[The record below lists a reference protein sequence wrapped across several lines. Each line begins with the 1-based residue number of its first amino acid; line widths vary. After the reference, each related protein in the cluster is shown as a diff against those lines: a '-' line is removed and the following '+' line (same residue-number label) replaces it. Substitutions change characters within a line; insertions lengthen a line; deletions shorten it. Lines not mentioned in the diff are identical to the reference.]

1 MSGSIKII
9 IRTFGFVAFL
19 CGSFILECHANT
31 STNDSK
37 HRLATEIVEEIR
49 LLENER
55 DPKCYATAS
64 RLEDFMF
71 GTPLADEARFEKNT
85 LQKKW
90 TKKLW
95 QEASILTKNSAKK
108 RISQRELQQVLNQYF
123 SVSQD
128 NKGHWQLRF
137 PDNLLIRINLKDKAQ
152 YASIAYSLRAVLA
165 VQQESL
171 LDVESELLP
180 LDKKSLELLTSYL
193 DLFNLAVLKISD
205 NSARKNNQSQ
215 ISRITFV
222 NIWHE
227 LSSFAFKS
235 LSDEERHNHKQ
246 MNNKSADLSLI
257 RKIIKQKIASYKTYN
272 DLSDR
277 VFYRNLQVY
286 FAKMNLSKN
295 IEEQKTFRE
304 SFTQSMI
311 QFAFDVYKES
321 ERIALSHGHKVI
333 RESDVHQLVQ
343 SFIPHNTD
351 EFEDVLFFPKLP
363 REKQIT
369 IESYDADAFRD
380 NSSHWKYLDL
390 AIKSTNLKPELEPD
404 PFALELMAE
413 NIALFGVLSL
423 KVAGIYGKSSGD
435 PHLLKKHY
443 EKGLIAISTK
453 VRKHQSLQTPD
464 MTNSGVNHSEIKS
477 SSNRSKSQKARG
489 KFSDVTEALGLK
501 YMHRS
506 SDWLSRLLRSYL
518 KKAKNT
524 GVIFIPPAFGGSG
537 IAAEDINNDGYTDL
551 LILGGKGNKLY
562 LNQQGAGFKDITKT
576 SGLEW
581 LREKDNQPGEP
592 RQPIIADLNNDGLQ
606 DIIITYVD
614 EPHRVYQN
622 IGAARF
628 KDVTNLANLGGKN
641 MVGGPA
647 TVADFNNDG
656 LLDIYITYFGHY
668 TKGVLPTL
676 KRTNNN
682 ALPNQLFENV
692 GGFRF
697 KNITTG
703 SGVDNKGWS
712 QAVSHSDFN
721 NDGWQDII
729 VGNDFGTNAYYQNN
743 GDGTFTD
750 KAKEFG
756 TDKASYSMSIGI
768 ADLNQD
774 LTPDI
779 YISNIVIMN
788 KDEKYISPN
797 ENTVMKFDSDK
808 LSNMRVI
815 EANDL
820 FLSDT
825 KNSLSYNLSKA
836 VGRGY
841 SSTGWSWDADF
852 FDYDNDGDSDLYVLN
867 GMNEFNLYTSDNPY
881 FTDSSNKQRSVY
893 IPVSSKESNVFFDN
907 DEGKLNN
914 ISKGSGI
921 DHLGNSRSAA
931 YLDYDRDGDLDI
943 AINNFHEAA
952 IFYQNN
958 LKTQSNNW
966 IKVKLI
972 GDVSKNVN
980 RDAIGAKLILITTD
994 GNFIW
999 REVHGTTGY
1008 MSVHPKMQ
1016 HFGLGDSKV
1025 KQLKIIWPNGEV
1037 QILKTLDVDSEY
1049 VIEQSSQGIKGL
1061 AE

>member
-1 MSGSIKII
+1 VRALVSSSIGII
-9 IRTFGFVAFL
+9 IRTFGFVVCL

-31 STNDSK
+31 ITNDGK
-37 HRLATEIVEEIR
+37 HRSATEIVEEIT
-49 LLENER
+49 LLESQR

-71 GTPLADEARFEKNT
+71 GTPLADEARFEKNI

-90 TKKLW
+90 AKKIWL
-95 QEASILTKNSAKK
+95 EASILTKNSAKK
-108 RISQRELQQVLNQYF
+108 RISQLELQQVLNQYF
-123 SVSQD
+123 SISQD
-128 NKGHWQLRF
+128 NKGHWQLHF
-137 PDNLLIRINLKDKAQ
+137 PDNQVIRINLRDKVQ
-152 YASIAYSLRAVLA
+152 YASIAYSLRAVLG
-165 VQQESL
+165 VQQEFL

-180 LDKKSLELLTSYL
+180 LDKESLELLTDYL

-205 NSARKNNQSQ
+205 NSARKNNQLQ
-215 ISRITFV
+215 ISRSVFV

-227 LSSFAFKS
+227 LISVSSKKI
-235 LSDEERHNHKQ
+235 SDKNSQSHKQ
-246 MNNKSADLSLI
+246 LTSNVVDLSFI
-257 RKIIKQKIASYKTYN
+257 KKIIRQKISSYQTYN
-272 DLSDR
+272 NLSDR
-277 VFYRNLQVY
+277 IFYRNLQVY

-295 IEEQKTFRE
+295 IEDQKAFRE

-321 ERIALSHGHKVI
+321 ERVALSHGHKVI

-363 REKQIT
+363 RDKQIT

-390 AIKSTNLKPELEPD
+390 AIKSTNLKPKLQPD

-423 KVAGIYGKSSGD
+423 KVAGVYGKSSGD
-435 PHLLKKHY
+435 KYLLKQHY
-443 EKGLIAISTK
+443 EKGLVSISKK
-453 VRKHQSLQTPD
+453 VREHQLIQT
-464 MTNSGVNHSEIKS
+464 SGVKNSEIKS
-477 SSNRSKSQKARG
+477 SSNKKKAQKTRK
-489 KFSDVTEALGLK
+489 KFSDITEELGLK

-551 LILGGKGNKLY
+551 LILGGKGNRLY
-562 LNQQGAGFKDITKT
+562 LNQQGDGFKDITRT
-576 SGLEW
+576 SGIEW

-614 EPHRVYQN
+614 DTHRVYQN
-622 IGAARF
+622 IDGTRF
-628 KDVTNLANLGGKN
+628 KDVSNLANLGGKN

-656 LLDIYITYFGHY
+656 LLDIYVTYFGHY
-668 TKGVLPTL
+668 TKGILPKL

-682 ALPNQLFENV
+682 ALPNQLFENI

-697 KNITTG
+697 KNITSG

-712 QAVSHSDFN
+712 QAVIHSDFN

-750 KAKEFG
+750 KAAEFG

-779 YISNIVIMN
+779 YVSNIVIMN
-788 KDEKYISPN
+788 KDEKYVSPN
-797 ENTVMKFDSDK
+797 ENTVMKFDSEK

-820 FLSDT
+820 FISDT
-825 KNSLSYNLSKA
+825 ENSLSYHLSKS

-881 FTDSSNKQRSVY
+881 FTDTSNKQHSVY

-907 DEGKLNN
+907 DDGKLNN

-921 DHLGNSRSAA
+921 DHLGNSRSAV

-952 IFYQNN
+952 IFYKNN
-958 LKTQSNNW
+958 LDTQSNHW
-966 IKVKLI
+966 LRIKLI
-972 GDVSKNVN
+972 GDVSKKVN
-980 RDAIGAKLILITTD
+980 RDAIGAKLILTTTD
-994 GNFIW
+994 GDFIW
-999 REVHGTTGY
+999 REIHATTGY
-1008 MSVHPKMQ
+1008 MSVHPKKQ
-1016 HFGLGDSKV
+1016 HFGLGDASI
-1025 KQLKIIWPNGEV
+1025 KQLKIVWPNNEI
-1037 QILKTLDVDSEY
+1037 QILRTLEVDREY
-1049 VIEQSSQGIKGL
+1049 VIEQTSQKIKGL
-1061 AE
+1061 GE